1 MPVNAGIFYCRR
13 RGACDLLLLDK
24 VSIDEQKIL
33 PERMAFKIVFRES
46 VEKCAGTTTAF
57 FVMQFYRDHFLPRRT
72 SIQFLRFTKKPIIHD
87 KRPGLIIREIKASI

>member
-57 FVMQFYRDHFLPRRT
+57 FVMQFYRDHFC
-72 SIQFLRFTKKPIIHD
+72 QGGHRFNF
-87 KRPGLIIREIKASI
+87 